1 MLPTN
6 NGGAMLQYE
15 YVRRNLRTALANFN
29 SKQNG
34 QLESLNMGSGA
45 GNRFREKPRRKIEIN
60 GKFILVDA
68 EPFHYTETGK
78 FQRSTALI
86 DDITYDCCDWRR
98 AIHLIPEDSLAWV
111 KYCYAHDLI
120 FDHQI
125 SICKNV
131 YYRFLVLHERY
142 KFKKMSTNTA
152 ERIRRLIWLAVQF
165 TVSVLRGEL
174 EHCRNKY
181 SDPSREIGISPYN
194 WKKNYQLRW
203 YLIIE
208 ACQEL
213 DEEALAHV
221 DQQHRIQTDEKY
233 FRNASLPV

>member
-15 YVRRNLRTALANFN
+15 YVRINLRTALANFN
-29 SKQNG
+29 LKQNG

-78 FQRSTALI
+78 FQRSTVLI

-98 AIHLIPEDSLAWV
+98 AVHLIPEDSLAWV
-111 KYCYAHDLI
+111 KYCYAHDLN

-131 YYRFLVLHERY
+131 YQRFISLCETR
-142 KFKKMSTNTA
+142 KMNKMSAKTA
-152 ERIRRLIWLAVQF
+152 ERMKQLIWLAVQF
-165 TVSVLRGEL
+165 TVSELRDEPAR
-174 EHCRNKY
+174 CRNNY
-181 SDPSREIGISPYN
+181 SDLSREIGISRYN
-194 WKKNYQLRW
+194 WKKNYQPRW
-203 YLIIE
+203 ELMIE
-208 ACQEL
+208 ACQNV
-213 DEEALAHV
+213 DQEALAYV
-221 DQQHRIQTDEKY
+221 DRRHR
-233 FRNASLPV
+233 N